1 MALPRAP
8 LARYTD
14 AMPDQPPKHSDKQPL
29 AFPRRTPGESPGEE
43 LVDAVEALLFVAPNP
58 AEIADLA
65 RALGTDGDA
74 VGTALTLLG
83 ARLSGGVRLQRD
95 GARYQLVSAPE
106 FGRYVERFLGAEDAG
121 KLSTAALETLAIV
134 AYQQPVTRAQ
144 IEAVRGVNSERALAA
159 LRARGLVD
167 ETGRAESV
175 GRPVL
180 FGTTMRFL
188 EYFGLEHPRDLPPL
202 PEA

>member
-1 MALPRAP
+1 
-8 LARYTD
+8 
-14 AMPDQPPKHSDKQPL
+14 MPDHLPADDAAKQPL
-29 AFPRRTPGESPGEE
+29 TFPLRAAQDDSAER
-43 LVDAVEALLFVAPNP
+43 LADAVEALLFVAPGP
-58 AEIADLA
+58 VEIAVLA
-65 RALGTDGDA
+65 RTLA
-74 VGTALTLLG
+74 VDTAAIAPAIDVLAG
-83 ARLSGGVRLQRD
+83 RLNGGVRLQRD
-95 GARYQLVSAPE
+95 GDRYQLVSAPE
-106 FGRYVERFLGAEDAG
+106 FGRYVERFLGVEEAG

-144 IEAVRGVNSERALAA
+144 IEAVRGVNSERALTV

-167 ETGRAESV
+167 ETGRADSP

-202 PEA
+202 PEL

>member
-1 MALPRAP
+1 
-8 LARYTD
+8 
-14 AMPDQPPKHSDKQPL
+14 MPDHARPNATAKQPL
-29 AFPRRTPGESPGEE
+29 TFPLRVAPGASPDN
-43 LVDAVEALLFVAPNP
+43 LADAVEALLFVAPNP
-58 AEIADLA
+58 AELASLA
-65 RALGTDGDA
+65 RALDTDSAAIEAALATLGD
-74 VGTALTLLG
+74 
-83 ARLSGGVRLQRD
+83 RLRGGVRLQRD
-95 GARYQLVSAPE
+95 GDLYQLVSAPE
-106 FGRYVERFLGAEDAG
+106 FGRYVERFLGVEEAG

-167 ETGRAESV
+167 ETGRAESP
-175 GRPVL
+175 GRPAL

-202 PEA
+202 PEL